1 MATITGRTARSTLPP
16 CDTPGV
22 ATASLGSPDG
32 LSRADAEA
40 AWHAVTPPLA
50 GTPHVRISKDGG
62 RTYPVPQPRRA
73 VAADGGEQA
82 PVRAESHREDLAVVA
97 GQGAQVPGR
106 PVPGPSRTRS
116 SRRAT
121 PK

>member
-1 MATITGRTARSTLPP
+1 MR
-16 CDTPGV
+16 DV
-22 ATASLGSPDG
+22 YDG
-32 LSRADAEA
+32 LSRTTAEA

-82 PVRAESHREDLAVVA
+82 PVLAESHREGLAVVA

-106 PVPGPSRTRS
+106 PVPGLPVPARAGAPPRNNRASRQGC
-116 SRRAT
+116 
-121 PK
+121 